1 MLVEGPIGAHDSLP
15 YGTATQEGSEAQRL
29 LKQFDY
35 VEEEFFFSGTANVY
49 GPLSFEAIEPGQPFF
64 ITRRPLSTVHQRNVP
79 YKTRALVIRPR
90 DVSRFSGV
98 VHAVPVHVLAPTA
111 AVEPNLLR
119 IGAAWIGVEV
129 NDGARYGTEAIPSG
143 GVAHLRRSNPDR
155 YRDLSVT
162 GGNPNDW
169 GLPDP
174 VVAKAWENMQIQE
187 DSPEQSILSQEMFR
201 TLAQG
206 PDIFLD
212 LVKGLKLGHQTCLP
226 GFEVRRVY
234 TSGAS
239 GSSLIPNSL
248 VNDGHHDRNMLDDG
262 RPPIDGY
269 LIYVGFM
276 ARTVN
281 RPRDAV
287 LVGFESELEVLHWR
301 AGRHALEGPPENT
314 DDPRFRYYEL
324 PGAGHVFSVPR
335 GDVNYA
341 ARDFANVLPP
351 GLKGLT
357 QSDSTAEY
365 ERYNKFNAP
374 IMWALW
380 AAMYHWVEEGI
391 PMPRA
396 EPITR
401 DRNAPDGIA
410 RDEHGNALGGL
421 RTPWVDVPDAT
432 YVAKLSADDPN
443 YAGMRRFSDEKMLSL
458 YGSRVGY
465 ERRVQAKL
473 GEMVQQG
480 FLLDEDRDLMFAQTS
495 SP

>member
-1 MLVEGPIGAHDSLP
+1 MLVEGPIEAHDSLP
-15 YGTATQEGSEAQRL
+15 YGTARVKSSAAERL
-29 LKQFDY
+29 LRQFDY

-49 GPLSFEAIEPGQPFF
+49 GPVSFEAVEPGEPFF
-64 ITRRPLSTVHQRNVP
+64 ITRRPLSTVHQRDVP

-90 DVSRFSGV
+90 ETSRFSGV
-98 VHAVPVHVLAPTA
+98 VQAVPVHVLAPTA

-119 IGAAWIGVEV
+119 NGAAWIGVEV

-143 GVAHLRRSNPDR
+143 GIAHLRRVNPDR
-155 YRDLSVT
+155 YRDLGIT
-162 GGNPNDW
+162 GGDADDW

-174 VVAKAWENMQIQE
+174 VITKAWENMQIQA

-206 PDIFLD
+206 PDILLD
-212 LVKGLKLGHQTCLP
+212 LVKGLKLGHQTVLP

-234 TSGAS
+234 TTGAS

-248 VNDGHHDRNMLDDG
+248 VNDGHHDRNMLADG

-276 ARTVN
+276 AKTVK
-281 RPRDAV
+281 RPRDAI
-287 LVGFESELEVLHWR
+287 LVGFDSELEVLHWR
-301 AGRHALEGPPENT
+301 AGAHAIEQPPENT

-335 GDVNYA
+335 GDVNHA
-341 ARDFANVLPP
+341 ARDLANVLPP

-357 QSDSTAEY
+357 QGDATTQY
-365 ERYNKFNAP
+365 ERYDKFNAP

-380 AAMYHWVEEGI
+380 AAMYRWVEEGV
-391 PMPRA
+391 PMPRT

-401 DRNAPDGIA
+401 DRTAPDGIA

-432 YVAKLSADDPN
+432 YVAKLSDDDPN
-443 YAGMRRFSDEKMLSL
+443 YAGMKRFSEEKMLAL
-458 YGSRVGY
+458 FGTRDNY
-465 ERRVQAKL
+465 ERRVGDKL
-473 GEMVQQG
+473 DEMVEQG
-480 FLLDEDRDLMFAQTS
+480 LLLDEDRDLMFPQGS
-495 SP
+495 SR